1 VDQKSTSELM
11 FYLEV
16 FQGFL
21 TQQETKLCGLECTRD
36 RSICEAMWLHKLS
49 TDLLDHEMDPMMT
62 TKSRVIPVFPDGSKH
77 DKMKYLHIRDMI
89 QKKDGM
95 LAVPSY
101 T

>member
-1 VDQKSTSELM
+1 
-11 FYLEV
+11 
-16 FQGFL
+16 
-21 TQQETKLCGLECTRD
+21 
-36 RSICEAMWLHKLS
+36 MWLHKLP

-62 TKSRVIPVFPDGSKH
+62 TKSRVIPVFLDGLKH
-77 DKMKYLHIRDMI
+77 DEMKYLHIRDMI